1 MRDPISLYPAVGVA
15 PLHQFDALTQFFFGL
30 SLVTLFL
37 EEFGVKGVIP
47 RQITGHPLCEHG
59 KLLPRR

>member
-1 MRDPISLYPAVGVA
+1 MGDPISLYPAVGVA
-15 PLHQFDALTQFFFGL
+15 PLHQFDGLTQFFFGL